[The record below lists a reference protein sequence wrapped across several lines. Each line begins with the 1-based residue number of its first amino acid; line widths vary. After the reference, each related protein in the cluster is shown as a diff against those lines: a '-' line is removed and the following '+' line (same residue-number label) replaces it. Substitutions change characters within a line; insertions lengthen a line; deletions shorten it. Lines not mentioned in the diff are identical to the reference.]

1 VDDDKPNTLH
11 TAKYV
16 TKIIDKQIN

>member
-11 TAKYV
+11 TAEYV